1 MLNYTEVFHE
11 GANSHRYPPA
21 LSSRIKVSPF
31 KGRRKGEKEIQVP
44 DQHSCTHGSC
54 VGPRLRGRART
65 ALLTNEGGQS
75 RSSSRTT
82 WTSEQL
88 REHPALWDPSDIS
101 LGVSA
106 SRLLSLDWETRRQK
120 GTRLSLAQDRRH
132 AQCTPP
138 SAALAIPGPRRV
150 SSFSKGR
157 GCSGRFTTLSSVVL
171 KMSKIENDPRKA
183 GASITRRGRTR
194 NARHKRAQKYPPN
207 APDQSNPSTHSHW
220 H

>member
-88 REHPALWDPSDIS
+88 REHPAL
-101 LGVSA
+101 
-106 SRLLSLDWETRRQK
+106 
-120 GTRLSLAQDRRH
+120 
-132 AQCTPP
+132 
-138 SAALAIPGPRRV
+138 
-150 SSFSKGR
+150 
-157 GCSGRFTTLSSVVL
+157 
-171 KMSKIENDPRKA
+171 
-183 GASITRRGRTR
+183 
-194 NARHKRAQKYPPN
+194 
-207 APDQSNPSTHSHW
+207 
-220 H
+220 